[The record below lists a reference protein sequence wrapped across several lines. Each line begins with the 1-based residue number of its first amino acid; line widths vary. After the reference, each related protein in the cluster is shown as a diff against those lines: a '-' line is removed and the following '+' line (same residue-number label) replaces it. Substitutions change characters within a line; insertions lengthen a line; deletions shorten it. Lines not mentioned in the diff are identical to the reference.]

1 MMRVGADICSVR
13 RIAQL
18 IHKFDGRFLQ
28 KAFHES
34 EVLECASRY
43 GEFRTSDGS
52 TQETVARYFAARWAA
67 KEALI
72 KAIGNYRFLFPE
84 VAVVSGV
91 SSPVRRAAPP
101 QRRTH
106 VEGGSGVELAQA
118 ARAGALDMQI
128 QLDSS
133 YGGLATAAERRPR
146 FVFHGAAAQRL
157 LGPPGLNGTGGLL
170 HAPPLLSL
178 SHEDEYALA
187 FVVVPAV
194 PAGADDTARAESP
207 LV

>member
-18 IHKFDGRFLQ
+18 VHKFDGRFLQ

-34 EVLECASRY
+34 EVLECESRY
-43 GEFRTSDGS
+43 GEFRTPDGS
-52 TQETVARYFAARWAA
+52 THETVARYFAARWAA

-91 SSPVRRAAPP
+91 STLARPAAPP
-101 QRRTH
+101 RGTSH
-106 VEGGSGVELAQA
+106 VAGDNGAELAQA
-118 ARAGALDMQI
+118 ARAGALVMQK
-128 QLDSS
+128 QLRSALGDP
-133 YGGLATAAERRPR
+133 AEGRRPR
-146 FVFHGAAAQRL
+146 FVFHGAAAARL
-157 LGPPGLNGTGGLL
+157 LGPRGLNGPGGLL
-170 HAPPLLSL
+170 RAPPLLSL

-187 FVVVPAV
+187 FVVLPAV
-194 PAGADDTARAESP
+194 PAGAGDSAGTEPP